1 MGTAYDFIALCCKR
15 CKVEFANKRAEIDA
29 MPNGGVTL
37 SVYTENDIET
47 CRDVLFYVAQV
58 LGGFFIINRE
68 GKLELRKY
76 GKDPMM
82 KVEQRHR
89 FSSSFSDFITRYTAV
104 SSTNKQ
110 TQIAEYYALDPDNGL
125 TMNLGVNPLL
135 QFGLKETRE
144 MLCRNILADLS
155 VIRYVP
161 FDSDTIGNPALD
173 PGDVLTFAG
182 GQADEGQIT
191 CITSIRQKIGGKQ
204 SLKCVGKNPRLAQ
217 AKSRNDKNISGLLN
231 QIEDNAKT
239 GIHTFT
245 NASAHEIGQTRV
257 KLGSIQFAS
266 SEENHMQFFA
276 QVVVDVA
283 ADPVE
288 RSAEASGTVVIPF
301 PGGSGSGTGSGTGGS
316 DGTGET
322 SDAGS
327 SENDAAGNEVGN
339 TSGNENTGSTDDTSG
354 GADAGSGSGSEVAVD
369 VSLPVK
375 WQEDGQAV
383 CHVVFEFN
391 NEEIVEHCP
400 VETWHSGKHILSLYY
415 PIEKI
420 VANYTNTFNV
430 YLWMEYG
437 SGTVD
442 VGDCIDSV
450 SGQAMAAGEAWDG
463 KLEVEDY
470 TTRFA
475 IGGGLDVNVFR
486 DSQEYLETIRADGY
500 ATSFSY
506 VEDCMKVIRQYELT
520 RFDEGECETMAK
532 TAESVLDVMRGWLG
546 FSEANGK
553 FKEIIDLY
561 NGVKPLPR
569 GYAVQYSDEWCDTC
583 VSAAGIRAGCS
594 ELIGRE
600 CGVEEHVK
608 IFREMG
614 IWIEDGTI
622 TPEPGY
628 VIVYNWDKA
637 AQPNDGYSDHIG
649 FVEKVSGGMITAIE
663 GNWGEKVARRA
674 IPLGWGYIRGY
685 AAPQYEKAVN
695 GNGGNPGTGKKSV
708 EAVAKEVIAGKWGNG
723 EDRKKRLQAAGY
735 DYPAVQ
741 AKVNELVKGSN
752 KKSVEA
758 VAKEVIAGKWGNG
771 EDRKKRLQ
779 AAGYDYGAVQR
790 KVNELMR

>member
-1 MGTAYDFIALCCKR
+1 MYPVSDGFLRAVKSNTRKYYWTGTIVTKAGVSYEFGAKEIVKGSGYITKQCCGSTEIELGTVYAAEMGITLLSDIDRYTLEDALVSLVFHLVLADGSVEDVPMGIFEVSEANRLAKCLELKAYDFMLRFDRSFNGFETVGTAYDFIALCCKMCR
-15 CKVEFANKRAEIDA
+15 VELAHKRAEIDA

-76 GKDPMM
+76 GKDPVM

-135 QFGLKETRE
+135 QFGLAETRE

-191 CITSIRQKIGGKQ
+191 CITSIRQKIGGRQ

-239 GIHTFT
+239 GKIGIHTFT
-245 NASAHEIGQTRV
+245 NASAHEIGQTKV
-257 KLGSIQFAS
+257 KLVSIQFAS

-301 PGGSGSGTGSGTGGS
+301 PGGSSGGTGSGTGGS
-316 DGTGET
+316 DGTSEGNKTE
-322 SDAGS
+322 DAVTGS
-327 SENDAAGNEVGN
+327 TAENV
-339 TSGNENTGSTDDTSG
+339 SGNENAGSTDDVSG
-354 GADAGSGSGSEVAVD
+354 GSDAGSGSGSEIAVD

-430 YLWMEYG
+430 YLWMENG
-437 SGTVD
+437 RGTVD
-442 VGDCIDSV
+442 VGDCIASV

-470 TTRFA
+470 TRRFA
-475 IGGGLDVNVFR
+475 IGGGLNVNVFR
-486 DSQEYLETIRADGY
+486 DSLSMQMKETVNRGFEVYFAERVGISGFCRP
-500 ATSFSY
+500 
-506 VEDCMKVIRQYELT
+506 VEM
-520 RFDEGECETMAK
+520 EG
-532 TAESVLDVMRGWLG
+532 V
-546 FSEANGK
+546 
-553 FKEIIDLY
+553 
-561 NGVKPLPR
+561 
-569 GYAVQYSDEWCDTC
+569 
-583 VSAAGIRAGCS
+583 
-594 ELIGRE
+594 
-600 CGVEEHVK
+600 
-608 IFREMG
+608 
-614 IWIEDGTI
+614 
-622 TPEPGY
+622 
-628 VIVYNWDKA
+628 
-637 AQPNDGYSDHIG
+637 
-649 FVEKVSGGMITAIE
+649 
-663 GNWGEKVARRA
+663 
-674 IPLGWGYIRGY
+674 
-685 AAPQYEKAVN
+685 
-695 GNGGNPGTGKKSV
+695 
-708 EAVAKEVIAGKWGNG
+708 
-723 EDRKKRLQAAGY
+723 
-735 DYPAVQ
+735 
-741 AKVNELVKGSN
+741 
-752 KKSVEA
+752 
-758 VAKEVIAGKWGNG
+758 
-771 EDRKKRLQ
+771 
-779 AAGYDYGAVQR
+779 
-790 KVNELMR
+790 

>member
-1 MGTAYDFIALCCKR
+1 MYPVSDAFLRAVRSNTRKYFWTGTIVTRGGMTYEFGAKEIVKGSGYISRQCCGSTEIELGTVYAAEMGITLLSDIDRYTLEDAQVTLVFHLVLADGSVEDVPMGVFEVSEANRLAKCLELKAYDFMLRFDKSFNGFETVGTAYDFIALCCKR

-76 GKDPMM
+76 GKDPVM

-135 QFGLKETRE
+135 QFGLEETRE

-191 CITSIRQKIGGKQ
+191 CITSIRQKIG
-204 SLKCVGKNPRLAQ
+204 
-217 AKSRNDKNISGLLN
+217 
-231 QIEDNAKT
+231 
-239 GIHTFT
+239 IHTFT
-245 NASAHEIGQTRV
+245 NASAHEIGQTKV
-257 KLGSIQFAS
+257 KLISIQFAS

-276 QVVVDVA
+276 QVAVDVA

-301 PGGSGSGTGSGTGGS
+301 PGGSGGGTGSGTGGS

-339 TSGNENTGSTDDTSG
+339 TSGNENTGSTDDVAGGSDSG
-354 GADAGSGSGSEVAVD
+354 TGTGSGSEVSVD

-420 VANYTNTFNV
+420 VVNYTNTFNV

-442 VGDCIDSV
+442 VGDCIASV

-475 IGGGLDVNVFR
+475 IGGGLDVNGFR
-486 DSQEYLETIRADGY
+486 ESLSMQMKETVNRGFEVY
-500 ATSFSY
+500 F
-506 VEDCMKVIRQYELT
+506 
-520 RFDEGECETMAK
+520 
-532 TAESVLDVMRGWLG
+532 AER
-546 FSEANGK
+546 
-553 FKEIIDLY
+553 
-561 NGVKPLPR
+561 
-569 GYAVQYSDEWCDTC
+569 
-583 VSAAGIRAGCS
+583 AGISGFCRPV
-594 ELIGRE
+594 EME
-600 CGVEEHVK
+600 GV
-608 IFREMG
+608 
-614 IWIEDGTI
+614 
-622 TPEPGY
+622 
-628 VIVYNWDKA
+628 
-637 AQPNDGYSDHIG
+637 
-649 FVEKVSGGMITAIE
+649 
-663 GNWGEKVARRA
+663 
-674 IPLGWGYIRGY
+674 
-685 AAPQYEKAVN
+685 
-695 GNGGNPGTGKKSV
+695 
-708 EAVAKEVIAGKWGNG
+708 
-723 EDRKKRLQAAGY
+723 
-735 DYPAVQ
+735 
-741 AKVNELVKGSN
+741 
-752 KKSVEA
+752 
-758 VAKEVIAGKWGNG
+758 
-771 EDRKKRLQ
+771 
-779 AAGYDYGAVQR
+779 
-790 KVNELMR
+790 

>member
-1 MGTAYDFIALCCKR
+1 MYSVSDAFLRAVRSNTRKYFWTGTIVTKGGMTYEFGAKEIVKGSGYISRQCCGSTEIELGTVYAAEMGITLLSDIDRYTLEDAL
-15 CKVEFANKRAEIDA
+15 
-29 MPNGGVTL
+29 VTL

-76 GKDPMM
+76 GKDPVM

-173 PGDVLTFAG
+173 PGDVLRFAG

-191 CITSIRQKIGGKQ
+191 CITSIRQKIGGRQ

-239 GIHTFT
+239 GKIGIHTFT
-245 NASAHEIGQTRV
+245 NVSAHEIGQTRV
-257 KLGSIQFAS
+257 KLVSIQFAS

-301 PGGSGSGTGSGTGGS
+301 LGGSGSGTGNGTDGS
-316 DGTGET
+316 DGTSESSKTENDVTGNAAGNASGNE
-322 SDAGS
+322 DAGS
-327 SENDAAGNEVGN
+327 
-339 TSGNENTGSTDDTSG
+339 TDNASG
-354 GADAGSGSGSEVAVD
+354 GADAGSGSGAEVSVD

-383 CHVVFEFN
+383 CYVVYEFN

-430 YLWMEYG
+430 YLWMENG

-442 VGDCIDSV
+442 VGDCIASV

-470 TTRFA
+470 TKRFA
-475 IGGGLDVNVFR
+475 IGGGLDVNGFR
-486 DSQEYLETIRADGY
+486 ESLSMQMKETVNRGFEVY
-500 ATSFSY
+500 F
-506 VEDCMKVIRQYELT
+506 
-520 RFDEGECETMAK
+520 
-532 TAESVLDVMRGWLG
+532 AER
-546 FSEANGK
+546 
-553 FKEIIDLY
+553 
-561 NGVKPLPR
+561 
-569 GYAVQYSDEWCDTC
+569 
-583 VSAAGIRAGCS
+583 AGISGFCRPV
-594 ELIGRE
+594 EME
-600 CGVEEHVK
+600 GV
-608 IFREMG
+608 
-614 IWIEDGTI
+614 
-622 TPEPGY
+622 
-628 VIVYNWDKA
+628 
-637 AQPNDGYSDHIG
+637 
-649 FVEKVSGGMITAIE
+649 
-663 GNWGEKVARRA
+663 
-674 IPLGWGYIRGY
+674 
-685 AAPQYEKAVN
+685 
-695 GNGGNPGTGKKSV
+695 
-708 EAVAKEVIAGKWGNG
+708 
-723 EDRKKRLQAAGY
+723 
-735 DYPAVQ
+735 
-741 AKVNELVKGSN
+741 
-752 KKSVEA
+752 
-758 VAKEVIAGKWGNG
+758 
-771 EDRKKRLQ
+771 
-779 AAGYDYGAVQR
+779 
-790 KVNELMR
+790 